1 VINGVFAAGGKQDGS
16 TTDVKSKKMVMGMS
30 AINLTDAG
38 LVLISNGSEYA
49 AQDYNAELIWK
60 ACDGNLDTQ
69 IDVIRG
75 FIQQKVD
82 AIWIDSVDV
91 AGIAPVVNEAV
102 KAGVIVLTAGSKVNA
117 TGNYNL
123 IYPDYDDTY
132 FAACGVGEYYK
143 NQRGT
148 VGLIVGTAGNMV
160 SENRQRGFTDGIAN
174 YPNLK
179 LVTEMGRWDANTAMQ
194 KAEDIIRANPDL
206 LHIHVIADG
215 MSYGAYRGV
224 QNTGAKITMS
234 SSDGESDALNYLE
247 QGTYILENLVGN
259 ERLGYW
265 GVAVARRLFE
275 GETMAIDQYLP
286 TYKVM
291 TDNVR
296 RIIDAAGL
304 NTVNGVAFDFI
315 TVAEARQKG
324 SADSYRKE
332 FDRSFVPTK

>member
-1 VINGVFAAGGKQDGS
+1 
-16 TTDVKSKKMVMGMS
+16 
-30 AINLTDAG
+30 
-38 LVLISNGSEYA
+38 
-49 AQDYNAELIWK
+49 
-60 ACDGNLDTQ
+60 
-69 IDVIRG
+69 
-75 FIQQKVD
+75 
-82 AIWIDSVDV
+82 
-91 AGIAPVVNEAV
+91 VNEAV
-102 KAGVIVLTAGSKVNA
+102 KAGIIVLSAGSKVEGN
-117 TGNYNL
+117 GNYNL

-148 VGLIVGTAGNMV
+148 IGLIVGASGNLV
-160 SENRQRGFTDGIAN
+160 SERRQEGFTEGIAR

-179 LVTEMGRWDANTAMQ
+179 LVTEMGQWDANTAMQ

-215 MSYGAYRGV
+215 MSYGAYRAV

-234 SSDGESDALNYLE
+234 SSDGESDALRYLE

-291 TDNVR
+291 TDRVR
-296 RIIDAAGL
+296 KIIEDAGL
-304 NTVNGVAFDFI
+304 KTINGVTFDFI
-315 TVAEARQKG
+315 TIDEARRKG
-324 SADSYRKE
+324 SPESYRKE
-332 FDRSFVPTK
+332 FDKSFVPTK